1 MYYGIS
7 TEQWMSRS
15 RYWGC
20 HSGKAVV
27 RNEKFVRV
35 DLTLCCWV
43 RIKNPIFTSLTG
55 REMFLSRPYRLKY
68 YIMDMTFYKIVKY
81 WVYSTR
87 YLVGT
92 SQLANPG
99 HKGSAAP
106 EFTHYR
112 LIVHIVV
119 YRQRGF
125 VPLHHFHRKFARDIF
140 SPRCI
145 LSLYPYCVSSTR
157 SRTLGWQLWVIE

>member
-1 MYYGIS
+1 MLLGQNKKPDIYKPNREGDVPFKALPINIS
-7 TEQWMSRS
+7 YNGYDILQNIGCSR
-15 RYWGC
+15 
-20 HSGKAVV
+20 H
-27 RNEKFVRV
+27 E
-35 DLTLCCWV
+35 
-43 RIKNPIFTSLTG
+43 PTG
-55 REMFLSRPYRLKY
+55 QPW
-68 YIMDMTFYKIVKY
+68 TQGVC
-81 WVYSTR
+81 
-87 YLVGT
+87 
-92 SQLANPG
+92 
-99 HKGSAAP
+99 AAP

-157 SRTLGWQLWVIE
+157 SRTLGWQLRVIE

>member
-1 MYYGIS
+1 ML
-7 TEQWMSRS
+7 
-15 RYWGC
+15 
-20 HSGKAVV
+20 SGQ
-27 RNEKFVRV
+27 N
-35 DLTLCCWV
+35 
-43 RIKNPIFTSLTG
+43 KNPDIYKSN
-55 REMFLSRPYRLKY
+55 REGDVPFKALP
-68 YIMDMTFYKIVKY
+68 IKILY
-81 WVYSTR
+81 NGYDILQDSEI
-87 YLVGT
+87 LGIGT
-92 SQLANPG
+92 SQVANPG

-112 LIVHIVV
+112 LIVV

>member
-1 MYYGIS
+1 MLLGQNKKPDIYKPNMEGDVPFKALPIKISYNGYDILQDSEILGI
-7 TEQWMSRS
+7 
-15 RYWGC
+15 
-20 HSGKAVV
+20 
-27 RNEKFVRV
+27 
-35 DLTLCCWV
+35 
-43 RIKNPIFTSLTG
+43 I
-55 REMFLSRPYRLKY
+55 
-68 YIMDMTFYKIVKY
+68 
-81 WVYSTR
+81 
-87 YLVGT
+87 GT
-92 SQLANPG
+92 SQPTG
-99 HKGSAAP
+99 QPRTQGVCAAP

>member
-1 MYYGIS
+1 MLLGQNKKPNIYKSKREGDVPFKALPIKILYNGYDILQDSEILGI
-7 TEQWMSRS
+7 
-15 RYWGC
+15 
-20 HSGKAVV
+20 
-27 RNEKFVRV
+27 
-35 DLTLCCWV
+35 
-43 RIKNPIFTSLTG
+43 
-55 REMFLSRPYRLKY
+55 
-68 YIMDMTFYKIVKY
+68 
-81 WVYSTR
+81 
-87 YLVGT
+87 GT
-92 SQLANPG
+92 SQVANPG

-112 LIVHIVV
+112 LIVV